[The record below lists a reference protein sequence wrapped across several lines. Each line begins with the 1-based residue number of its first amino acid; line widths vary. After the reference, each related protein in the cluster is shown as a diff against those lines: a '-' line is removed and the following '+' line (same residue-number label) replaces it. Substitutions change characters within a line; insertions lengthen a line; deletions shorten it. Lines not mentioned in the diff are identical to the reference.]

1 MTKKAKKVIVVSSIM
16 LFITI
21 LAGVCIMTFKNQV
34 FISMPC
40 SYICKNLEKEVPIGT
55 DAENVIAF
63 VKSHDEWTNGQE
75 YQDFYNYEI
84 ENIRGKTFC
93 FTGAYS
99 HSYNNI
105 NYENKNFDEET
116 DAAYILHVRLGSTPF
131 DPFWGKMV
139 NACFFFDEDQ
149 KLVDIL
155 IGKTFIGF

>member
-1 MTKKAKKVIVVSSIM
+1 MTKKSNKKAVVVTSILIV
-16 LFITI
+16 ITI
-21 LAGVCIMTFKNQV
+21 LIGVFVTAFKDQI
-34 FISMPC
+34 FIAMPC

-63 VKSHDEWTNGQE
+63 VKSHDEWTNGCH
-75 YQDFYNYEI
+75 DFYNYEI

-131 DPFWGKMV
+131 DPFWGKTV